1 MIRGFSPLG
10 DCRIFAKSSGIMSTS
25 VLNEE
30 ASGGLPCGEAR
41 VIPAGA
47 ATIGRIVLLME
58 MTSARKLRVP
68 NRTANLMAF

>member
-1 MIRGFSPLG
+1 
-10 DCRIFAKSSGIMSTS
+10 MSTS

-30 ASGGLPCGEAR
+30 ASGGLPCGEAK

-58 MTSARKLRVP
+58 MTRSYFKTLYNRV
-68 NRTANLMAF
+68 NWQLMS